1 VVPTTTGKDILIR
14 VQPEASLRTLVR
26 TAHLWIALVAAVFV
40 VMLGVTGSIMA
51 FEPELDHLLH
61 RRLWHVDPQPPA
73 LTLADIA
80 ASLNRTYSGKP
91 ISRFELSTVPDLSY
105 RVAVDGQ
112 VLHVNQYTGE
122 VIGPA
127 TPQPDTLAKIH
138 QLHLR
143 LLWMSHPDA
152 GKAVVSWMCTGMIVL
167 LATGFYLWWP
177 LKRFTVAWHASPRR
191 RWLDIHAATGIFVFG
206 FLLLL
211 GLTGIV
217 IGFDDVTEPMWY
229 RMTESAPSRM
239 PAHPI
244 TPQSAPRITPDR
256 ALEIARAA
264 VPGATPFNITVPKP
278 DGTYSVRMRFPEDL
292 TPGGR
297 SRAEIDQYT
306 GEVVFAEGSR
316 TAPAGTRIVNLNR
329 AIHTGDI
336 YGLPT
341 KALMSLASALT
352 MVMATSGL
360 ITWWQRRRAERAR

>member
-1 VVPTTTGKDILIR
+1 MR
-14 VQPEASLRTLVR
+14 ALVR
-26 TAHLWIALVAAVFV
+26 TVHLWIAFVAAAFV

-61 RRLWHVDPQPPA
+61 RGLWHVDPRPPA

-80 ASLNRTYSGKP
+80 ASLGRRYPGKR
-91 ISRFELSTVPDLSY
+91 ITRFDLSTAPDLSY
-105 RVAVDGQ
+105 RVAMDGQ
-112 VLHVNQYTGE
+112 LLHVNQYTGD
-122 VIGPA
+122 VIGSA
-127 TPQPDTLAKIH
+127 APQPDVLARIH

-152 GKAVVSWMCTGMIVL
+152 GKSIVTWMCTAMMAL

-177 LKRFTVAWHASPRR
+177 LKRFTVAWRASKRR
-191 RWLDIHAATGIFVFG
+191 RWLDIHASTGIFVFVFL
-206 FLLLL
+206 FLL
-211 GLTGIV
+211 GATGIV
-217 IGFDDVTEPMWY
+217 IGFDEVTEPMWY
-229 RMTESAPSRM
+229 RMTGSSPSRM
-239 PAHPI
+239 PPHPI
-244 TPQSAPRITPDR
+244 APQAVPRITPDQ

-264 VPGATPFNITVPKP
+264 VPGATPFTIMIPKP

-306 GEVVFAEGSR
+306 GEAVFAEGSR
-316 TAPAGTRIVNLNR
+316 TAPAGTRIVNVNR

-341 KALMSLASALT
+341 KFLMSLASALT
-352 MVMATSGL
+352 VVMAVSGL
-360 ITWWQRRRAERAR
+360 VTWWHRRRAERVR

>member
-1 VVPTTTGKDILIR
+1 MARKDILFR
-14 VQPEASLRTLVR
+14 ERRTHETSLRNLVR
-26 TAHLWIALVAAVFV
+26 TVHLGIALVAAAFV
-40 VMLGVTGSIMA
+40 VMLGLTGSIMA

-61 RRLWHVDPQPPA
+61 RSLWHVDPRPPA
-73 LTLADIA
+73 LSLADIA
-80 ASLNRTYSGKP
+80 AAIGSTYPGQP
-91 ISRFELSTVPDLSY
+91 ITRFELSTAPDLSY
-105 RVAVDGQ
+105 RVAVAGQ
-112 VLHVNQYTGE
+112 LLHVNQYTGGI
-122 VIGPA
+122 IGPA
-127 TPQPDTLAKIH
+127 TPQPDALAQIH

-143 LLWMSHPDA
+143 LLWRSHPDA
-152 GKAVVSWMCTGMIVL
+152 GKSIVSWMCTGMLVL
-167 LATGFYLWWP
+167 LGTGLYLWWP
-177 LKRFTVAWHASPRR
+177 LKRFTVAWRAAPRR
-191 RWLDIHAATGIFVFG
+191 WWLDIHAATGIFVFG

-211 GLTGIV
+211 GLTGVV
-217 IGFDDVTEPMWY
+217 IGFDDVTEPLWY
-229 RMTESAPSRM
+229 RMTGSAPARV

-244 TPQSAPRITPDR
+244 APQFAARITPDR

-264 VPGATPFNITVPKP
+264 VPGATPFNISVPKP
-278 DGTYSVRMRFPEDL
+278 DGTYSVRLRFLEDL

-352 MVMATSGL
+352 VVMATSGL